1 MSAAK
6 YDFYIEQG
14 SSFRL
19 ALTYKDSE
27 ENIIDLTNWCA
38 RLIMTTKY
46 KNIAQRSLST
56 TKIYSTTNVDYTLY
70 KFYIDGPNGKIVFML
85 PSDVTND
92 FDFDTANY
100 DLELQSPNEFYGD
113 GGNYTIRL
121 LYGVITIN
129 KRQSESDTA
138 LDCQL

>member
-1 MSAAK
+1 MSAAQ
-6 YDFYIEQG
+6 YNFSIERG

-19 ALTYKDSE
+19 SLTYKDSND
-27 ENIIDLTNWCA
+27 NIIDITNWCA

-46 KNIAQRSLST
+46 KSISQRSLST
-56 TKIYSTTNVDYTLY
+56 TKIYTSTNVDYTLY
-70 KFYIDGPNGKIVFML
+70 KFYIDGANGKIVFML
-85 PSDVTND
+85 PSDVTNG

-100 DLELQSPNEFYGD
+100 DLELQSPDEFYGD
-113 GGNYTIRL
+113 GGNYTMRL

-129 KRQSESDTA
+129 KRQSESDQA

>member
-70 KFYIDGPNGKIVFML
+70 KFYIDGPNGKIIFML

-100 DLELQSPNEFYGD
+100 DLELQSPDEFYGD

>member
-70 KFYIDGPNGKIVFML
+70 KFYIDGPNGKIIFML